1 MQQSKGR
8 TTDAVYG
15 YEVLP
20 CDGSTPFS
28 LELDGELGGGSA
40 SAFVFALA
48 FEETEDGY
56 EFLWD
61 DQQAASLHVRG

>member
-1 MQQSKGR
+1 MAGR
-8 TTDAVYG
+8 
-15 YEVLP
+15 
-20 CDGSTPFS
+20 
-28 LELDGELGGGSA
+28 A
-40 SAFVFALA
+40 SAFVYAVA